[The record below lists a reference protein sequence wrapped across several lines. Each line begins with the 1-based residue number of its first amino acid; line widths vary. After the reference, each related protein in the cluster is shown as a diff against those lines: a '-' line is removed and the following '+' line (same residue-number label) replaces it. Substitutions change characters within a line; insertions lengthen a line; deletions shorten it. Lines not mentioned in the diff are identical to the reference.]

1 MTIPAHRPHSRP
13 TGDAWLRLVS
23 LTDSGNLTFSETLRL
38 VTRIAAD
45 ALDVERAGVWLY
57 TEDRLAIRCVSLFE
71 RTPGR
76 HSQGLMLRV
85 VDFPDYFAALTE
97 RGTIPAEVA
106 AVDPR
111 TAGLKQAYL
120 DPLGIT
126 SLLDAPIAR
135 NGQVVGIAC
144 HEHVGPPREW
154 TSEQRNF
161 VTSIANLIARQMNG
175 MAVDELMT
183 PSARPPSPA
192 RHRSDE
198 SFSHFAAGLAHDLR
212 NLLTIVVGNADL
224 IANDATAS
232 PGIRE
237 KSAHILSAAGRGI
250 ALANEFNEISGK
262 RAGRPRI
269 LSASDEVQNLLPVLR
284 GAAGHH
290 HPLVFHNRSHGH
302 RIFADPVQ
310 IERIL
315 VNLVINARDAMPHGG
330 PIEVTVADGAPS
342 VEITVRDRGTGI
354 DPDVK
359 KRVFEPF
366 FTTKPVGKGT
376 GIGLTVVRR
385 MVDLLGGTIGM
396 DSTPGQGTTVRV
408 TIPLAGSA

>member
-1 MTIPAHRPHSRP
+1 MTIPAPRPQR
-13 TGDAWLRLVS
+13 TLTEDAWLRLVR
-23 LTDSGNLTFSETLRL
+23 LTDQGHPSFSESLRL
-38 VTRIAAD
+38 ITQNAAD
-45 ALDVERAGVWLY
+45 ALGVERAGVWLY
-57 TEDRLAIRCVSLFE
+57 TEDRSAIRCVTLFE
-71 RTPGR
+71 RTPGK

-85 VDFPDYFAALTE
+85 VDFPDYFAALAE

-126 SLLDAPIAR
+126 SLLDAPITL
-135 NGQVVGIAC
+135 NGQIVGIAC

-154 TSEQRNF
+154 TTEERHF
-161 VTSIANLIARQMNG
+161 VTSIAGLIARKMKG
-175 MAVDELMT
+175 VAIDELMAPT
-183 PSARPPSPA
+183 VVTKSASGY
-192 RHRSDE
+192 RSDE
-198 SFSHFAAGLAHDLR
+198 SFSHFVAGLAHDLR
-212 NLLTIVVGNADL
+212 NLLAIVVGNADL

-232 PGIRE
+232 PGVRE
-237 KSAHILSAAGRGI
+237 RSTHILSAAGRGI

-269 LSASDEVQNLLPVLR
+269 LSASDEVENLLPVLR
-284 GAAGHH
+284 GAAGPR
-290 HPLVFHNRSHGH
+290 HPLVYHNRSHGN

-310 IERIL
+310 LERIL

-330 PIEVTVADGAPS
+330 PIEVTVADGTPY
-342 VEITVRDRGTGI
+342 VEISVLDRGVGI
-354 DPDVK
+354 EPDVK
-359 KRVFEPF
+359 KRVFDPF
-366 FTTKPVGKGT
+366 FTTKPIGQGT

-385 MVDLLGGTIGM
+385 MVDLLGGTIEM
-396 DSTPGQGTTVRV
+396 DSTPGVGTTVRI